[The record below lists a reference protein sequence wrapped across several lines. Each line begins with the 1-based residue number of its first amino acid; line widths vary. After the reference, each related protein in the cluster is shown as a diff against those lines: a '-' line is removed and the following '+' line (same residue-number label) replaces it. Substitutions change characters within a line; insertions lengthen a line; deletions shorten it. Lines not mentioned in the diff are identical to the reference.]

1 MNFALKLS
9 LKIFLTGSI
18 ILTIAMI
25 IVYNNSYKNALNN
38 EVEHSKIMV
47 KEISVSLNQNLLE
60 KIKTTKAIA
69 VAPSMKKALNESN
82 THYSS
87 LSNQLRSDEI
97 KSQNEKWIA
106 IKDHNDSFIRKFT
119 DNSVS
124 QYFKNLQNNLK
135 GEYGEIFLT
144 NKYGALVASTAKLT
158 TFAHNNKYWWKGS
171 YDDGSVFFDDRGY
184 DESVGGYVLGIVI
197 PVKEGNE
204 IIGILKANLN
214 ILGSISKII
223 SNTQST
229 HVGEL
234 KLIRSGGLIIFEK
247 GIEPLSTR
255 ISSGISEKIKFDK
268 ESSFVFEEQDNEWI
282 IGLAE
287 IELSSNIEGFHFGG
301 SFESIDHKKGNTGE
315 SWYLISY
322 RPKKI
327 IKNNIQSDLDI
338 LLIVGSLLLVFLALT
353 ALIIGN
359 QTANPLKKLM
369 RHANKIAKG
378 DFDSKIFVKRKDE
391 IGLLAAAFNKMTK
404 NLKLTT
410 TSIDKLNVEII
421 ERKKIEAILKQ
432 ERKLVQQY
440 LDVSGA
446 MLIALNK
453 EQKVTLINPKGC
465 EILGYSEEEILGEN
479 WFEKFLLSE
488 NSDEIKSVF
497 DQIISGHNEAVE
509 YYENFIIRKDGS
521 KRIIA
526 WHNSVL
532 HDSRGEIVGLFSSGE
547 DITDRKRSELELSES
562 EEKFRVLYNNS
573 PDMYISVSP
582 DDAGILQCNK
592 TLLNKTGYS
601 REEVIGFPIF
611 KMYHDDC
618 MDEVKKAFQ
627 QFVET
632 GKVQD
637 KELILKRKDGS
648 RIDVSLNA
656 NAVLNDEGKIMYS
669 ISSWRDITERKHA
682 EEKLKESEERFRA
695 IFEQAAVGVVQADL
709 STGAFVRVNQ
719 KYLDIVGYTEEEL
732 FKFSFKDI
740 THPDDLEI
748 DLENM
753 RSLQM
758 GKISNF
764 DMDKRYIKKDG
775 SIVWVK
781 ITASPMSQ
789 QIDSSNYLIVVVE
802 DITERKQAEIE
813 IKKLSAAVE
822 QSANTIVI
830 SDIEGNIE
838 YTNPIFTE
846 LTGYTAE
853 EALGQNPR
861 ILNAGTLPKEY
872 YAEMWKT
879 ISSGEIWEGEFH
891 NKTKNGDLFWEHVII
906 TPLKNDD
913 GVITNY
919 LAIKENITD
928 KKKAELNLKKSEE
941 QLRELNATKDKF
953 FSIIAHDLRTPFN
966 SILGFSELILEN
978 SKRNDFSD
986 MLKMSTVLNNT
997 VNKSFDLLNNLL
1009 EWSRVQTG
1017 RIEFKPDDC
1026 HLSPLIKEVTDLF
1039 SLAVK
1044 KKNIDIVFDM
1054 PEIILK
1060 ADSNMLHTVIRNLL
1074 SNSIK
1079 FSHKGGTIKIS
1090 AVENINEVVIS
1101 VKDNGVGINKDS
1113 LGKIFQLAENI
1124 TTLGTDNEKGTGL
1137 GLILCKE
1144 FIENHGGKFSVES
1157 EEGKGSRFYFT
1168 IPNKNLKVNSKN

>member
-204 IIGILKANLN
+204 IIGILKVNLN

-223 SNTQST
+223 SNNQSK

-287 IELSSNIEGFHFGG
+287 IELSSNIEGIHFGG

-378 DFDSKIFVKRKDE
+378 DFDSKVFVKRKDE

-656 NAVLNDEGKIMYS
+656 NAVLNDEGEIMYS

-764 DMDKRYIKKDG
+764 VIDKRYIKKDG

-802 DITERKQAEIE
+802 DITARKMIEQA
-813 IKKLSAAVE
+813 L
-822 QSANTIVI
+822 Q
-830 SDIEGNIE
+830 
-838 YTNPIFTE
+838 
-846 LTGYTAE
+846 
-853 EALGQNPR
+853 
-861 ILNAGTLPKEY
+861 
-872 YAEMWKT
+872 
-879 ISSGEIWEGEFH
+879 
-891 NKTKNGDLFWEHVII
+891 KNE
-906 TPLKNDD
+906 K
-913 GVITNY
+913 
-919 LAIKENITD
+919 
-928 KKKAELNLKKSEE
+928 

-978 SKRNDFSD
+978 SKRNDFND

-1060 ADSNMLHTVIRNLL
+1060 ADSNMLYTVMRNLL

-1079 FSHKGGTIKIS
+1079 FSHKGGTIYIS
-1090 AVENINEVVIS
+1090 AVENKNEVEIS

-1113 LGKIFQLAENI
+1113 MGKLFQLAENI
-1124 TTLGTDNEKGTGL
+1124 TTLGTNSEKGTGL

-1168 IPNKNLKVNSKN
+1168 IPNKNLKVKSKN